1 VRKKNPERSGGL
13 DKKRL
18 ASMKIILDD
27 QSRAFAQKVNEITGQ
42 NIDGCYQCGKCTAGC
57 PIAYAMEVPPHEIIR
72 LVQLGREKEALS
84 SHTIWLCA
92 SCETCTSRCPKNID
106 VVAVMDALRILA
118 LRQGRIGVEKEITL
132 FHNLFLK
139 VVERF
144 GRVDELGLIG
154 KYNLLTLNPLRDW
167 RLGKKLLTKGKLKLT
182 APKIKGLKEFQEI
195 FKRIRLSQR

>member
-1 VRKKNPERSGGL
+1 
-13 DKKRL
+13 
-18 ASMKIILDD
+18 MKIILDD
-27 QSRAFAQKVNEITGQ
+27 QSRVFAQKVNEITGQ

-118 LRQGRIGVEKEITL
+118 LRQGRAGVEKEITL
-132 FHNLFLK
+132 FHKLFLK
-139 VVERF
+139 GVERF
-144 GRVDELGLIG
+144 GRVGELGLIG

-167 RLGKKLLTKGKLKLT
+167 RLGKKLLAKGKLKLKV
-182 APKIKGLKEFQEI
+182 PKTKGLREFQEI
-195 FKRIRLSQR
+195 FKRIRVSQG